1 MCSLF
6 CNKALG
12 IERCHKDFVRR
23 ARYRARYRAGLADYI
38 VADDVDEAERVLIHS
53 RRIHESL
60 DRLYQRLAAF
70 AGSVEGLS
78 SIFSGS

>member
-23 ARYRARYRAGLADYI
+23 ARYRAGLADYI
-38 VADDVDEAERVLIHS
+38 VADDVDEAGRVLIHS